1 MLPFLPLDGA
11 ASRTRAD
18 KRWVPAQMPQVAV
31 YGFSREQAD
40 ELLRLIRE
48 RLVGAVRSK
57 SAADRYSNLVDPNSK
72 ELRRNALTLEK
83 DELRKGALRSVANRA
98 QTELRIFDDA
108 RDDAFAFLTCSYESG
123 HGIPLY
129 SEEMHR
135 KMYTS
140 VTDLWRLM
148 ARNDFPIAQKKPDLQ
163 FGAAQ
168 DRLARIKPFFLLW
181 EELHK

>member
-40 ELLRLIRE
+40 ELLRLIRK
-48 RLVGAVRSK
+48 RLVDAVRSK

-98 QTELRIFDDA
+98 QTELSIFDDA
-108 RDDAFAFLTCSYESG
+108 RNDAFVFLTSSYESG
-123 HGIPLY
+123 HGIPLA
-129 SEEMHR
+129 SEEMRR
-135 KMYTS
+135 KLYTS
-140 VTDLWRLM
+140 VNELWQLM
-148 ARNDFPIAQKKPDLQ
+148 ARNDFPIARKNAGLK
-163 FGAAQ
+163 FSAAQ
-168 DRLARIKPFFLLW
+168 DRLARIEPFFVLW
-181 EELHK
+181 KELHK